1 MQTSVDNT
9 VNDLRYENKFE
20 NHVKEKNNFFIK
32 RNIAFLF
39 SIKYILFLE
48 TYFLKIPKNLLASA
62 DFLPRQILKNVDMPR
77 RISIVALVKLIDW
90 II

>member
-20 NHVKEKNNFFIK
+20 NHVKEKNNLFIK